1 MVGITVGGFSF
12 SFPGKTEQYHFRNG
26 ENVLKCGSQIL
37 AAWESNSDSWAPA
50 RESLWCRGSGW
61 GPQCASL
68 NKLWWGGMW
77 ALLAWDHTLRTAALE
92 PLLLICG
99 HPPGPNLMREP
110 DSQPD
115 FILLLL
121 PAGIVC
127 EDHSLWNLSLANDEK
142 LL

>member
-68 NKLWWGGMW
+68 NKLWWGGDVGAAGLGPHSENCCSGAPPSDLW
-77 ALLAWDHTLRTAALE
+77 ASPRAKFDAGTW
-92 PLLLICG
+92 
-99 HPPGPNLMREP
+99 
-110 DSQPD
+110 
-115 FILLLL
+115 L
-121 PAGIVC
+121 PAWLHLASSTSRNCLWGSQ
-127 EDHSLWNLSLANDEK
+127 SLELK
-142 LL
+142 PC